1 MVPMDYYPKRMRS
14 EEEVKWLLTSAQASN
29 LNLIR
34 VWGGG
39 MYPDDH
45 FYELADSMGLLVW

>member
-29 LNLIR
+29 LNLLR